1 MSDHADT
8 IIQKQYR
15 KGFLSMREYVRPMM
29 MSEAFAPNEYIS
41 ACVVGT
47 IECAIPGRDPYTC
60 DGSSPTRYFNYNM
73 SQFEWGWGE
82 PTIGRDRLEHG
93 ICGNSAPISFNGSTG
108 SGYETI
114 GGEIQ
119 RNRPIY
125 NISGYDLEPGIYK
138 VTWNSDS
145 GGPMYNHYGELH
157 ISYIDYDHPNHS

>member
-1 MSDHADT
+1 M
-8 IIQKQYR
+8 R
-15 KGFLSMREYVRPMM
+15 KVWEEPRIDVQIFV
-29 MSEAFAPNEYIS
+29 PNEYVA

-47 IECAIPGRDPYTC
+47 IECAIPGFDRYSC
-60 DGSSPTRYFNYNM
+60 DGSAPTRNFNYRMN
-73 SQFEWGWGE
+73 SRDWNG
-82 PTIGRDRLEHG
+82 PTIRQDGLDHG

-125 NISGYDLEPGIYK
+125 NISGYNLEPGTYK

-145 GGPMYNHYGELH
+145 GGPTYNHYGELN

>member
-60 DGSSPTRYFNYNM
+60 DGSSPIQNFNYQMN
-73 SQFEWGWGE
+73 SKEWDG
-82 PTIGRDRLEHG
+82 PTIMWDGLDHG

-114 GGEIQ
+114 GGDIQ

-125 NISGYDLEPGIYK
+125 NIDGYTLEPGTYK

-145 GGPMYNHYGELH
+145 GGPIYNHYGELH

>member
-47 IECAIPGRDPYTC
+47 IECAIPGTNRYEC
-60 DGSSPTRYFNYNM
+60 DGSSPTRYFDYDM
-73 SQFEWGWGE
+73 RRSEWGWGE
-82 PTIGRDRLEHG
+82 PTIGQDGLEHG

>member
-1 MSDHADT
+1 
-8 IIQKQYR
+8 
-15 KGFLSMREYVRPMM
+15 MREYVRPMM

-73 SQFEWGWGE
+73 SQSEWGWGE

-93 ICGNSAPISFNGSTG
+93 ICGNPAPISFNGSTG